1 MNRAAERSGM
11 NQRSEFPVRE
21 NSPKREKQEEKG
33 RSAQEQRTEFPVCE
47 NSRRRE
53 ITRKIADR
61 PEASCGGIV
70 SGFLGNLLATR
81 HFLP

>member
-1 MNRAAERSGM
+1 M

-21 NSPKREKQEEKG
+21 DSPKREKQEEKG

-53 ITRKIADR
+53 TRSVLPRGAWPLLGPLIEQGLEPAA
-61 PEASCGGIV
+61 EAMS
-70 SGFLGNLLATR
+70 SNS
-81 HFLP
+81 